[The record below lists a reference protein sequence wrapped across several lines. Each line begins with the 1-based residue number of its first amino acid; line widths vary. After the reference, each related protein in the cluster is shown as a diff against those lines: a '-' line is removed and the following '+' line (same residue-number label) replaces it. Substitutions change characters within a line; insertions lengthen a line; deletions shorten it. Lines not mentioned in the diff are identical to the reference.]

1 MTGGQ
6 RGDEV
11 RRRLE
16 ALLPGVV
23 VADDAHGDAV
33 RVLPG
38 GAEEASEFFRIASAH
53 GWPVRVTGPRPG
65 GGVGGQDASGEVAVV
80 VGSDRL
86 GEVGDYE
93 PADLTITAGS
103 GFLLRELDAL
113 TRDRGQWLPLDPPG
127 WWRHSLG
134 GLVAGGAAGPLRAGF
149 GTVRD
154 HLLGATVVTG
164 DGRRLELGGRV
175 VKNVAGFDL
184 LKLLVGS
191 RGTLGLLVSATFRL
205 HPLPQADR
213 TLLWSQPVD
222 GLAGAA
228 RRLTLLPAP
237 VAALEWLGPGIP
249 GVTGGEAEGGDGPLL
264 ALRVTGGPAEVDAI
278 CRGAEA
284 AAGSRASRV
293 YEGAASS
300 EFFRRLSG
308 LEAAPGRWGVRLAVL
323 PSLLPELLGRLST
336 ATGEEEAWLMTH
348 VTAGIVRIYRPE
360 GHAGAGLQEVVRWV
374 RSRGGSVRAPGVRGI
389 EPPPVEERVSALEEG
404 IRAVFDPEGVLVGP
418 REGGA

>member
-1 MTGGQ
+1 MTGGD
-6 RGDEV
+6 RAEEV
-11 RRRLE
+11 RRRIE
-16 ALLPGVV
+16 GLLPEA
-23 VADDAHGDAV
+23 VAPEEGRGGAV

-38 GAEEASEFFRIASAH
+38 SVGEAAELLRLASAH
-53 GWPVRVTGPRPG
+53 RWPVRVNGPRPG
-65 GGVGGQDASGEVAVV
+65 GGGSREVADEAAVV
-80 VGSDRL
+80 VASDRL
-86 GEVGDYE
+86 GGVRHYE
-93 PADLTITAGS
+93 PADLTVTAGS
-103 GFLLRELDAL
+103 GLFLRELDAL

-134 GLVAGGAAGPLRAGF
+134 GLVARGAAGPLRAGF

-164 DGRRLELGGRV
+164 DGRTLELGGRV

-213 TLLWSQPVD
+213 TLLWSLPVD
-222 GLAGAA
+222 GLAGTA
-228 RRLTLLPAP
+228 RRLALLPAP

-249 GVTGGEAEGGDGPLL
+249 GVTAEEGDGAGGPLL

-284 AAGSRASRV
+284 AAGSRPFRV
-293 YEGAASS
+293 HEGAASS

-308 LEAAPGRWGVRLAVL
+308 LEAAPGRVGVRLAVL
-323 PSLLPELLGRLST
+323 PSLLPELLGRL
-336 ATGEEEAWLMTH
+336 ATGVGEEGAWLMAH
-348 VTAGIVRIYRPE
+348 VTAGIVRMYRPAGE
-360 GHAGAGLQEVVRWV
+360 AGAVLQEVVGWV
-374 RSRGGSVRAPGVRGI
+374 RARGGSVRAPGVKGL
-389 EPPPVEERVSALEEG
+389 EALPVEERVSALEEG
-404 IRAVFDPEGVLVGP
+404 IRAVLDPL
-418 REGGA
+418 